1 MPADPPDRTDDV
13 ASRRP
18 VRPAGRGF
26 VLGQPGKWVA
36 VAGVAVVL
44 VMVAI
49 VVVVL
54 LVDRSRDEERRA
66 AADAAASGT
75 VVTSPYD
82 LLELPGNV
90 DLSRVKDAAFVSIS
104 VPDESGTLTSYG
116 MSVDLPDVQVLV
128 KAITKAEGLD
138 PEVATT
144 ELAGATPDGTLT
156 FVLPTRETLTFAL
169 YLEPGLIARD
179 TAVWRPDAD
188 LKALVQTAIAGPE

>member
-1 MPADPPDRTDDV
+1 MPADPPDTTGDA

-18 VRPAGRGF
+18 RWPAGRGF
-26 VLGQPGKWVA
+26 VLRQPSKWIL
-36 VAGVAVVL
+36 VAGVAVV
-44 VMVAI
+44 VAIAAI
-49 VVVVL
+49 VVVAL
-54 LVDRSRDEERRA
+54 LVDRSRDQERRA

-116 MSVDLPDVQVLV
+116 MSIDLPDVQVLV
-128 KAITKAEGLD
+128 RAVTKAERLD
-138 PEVATT
+138 SEVATA
-144 ELAGATPDGTLT
+144 ELAGATPEGTLT

-179 TAVWRPDAD
+179 TGVWRPDAD
-188 LKALVQTAIAGPE
+188 LKTLVQTAIAGPE